1 MSGIDLLISDRNG
14 VYIPQIF
21 AGFDFTNWSGIDPE
35 DIEVLL
41 RGPNHEDSQNY
52 WDVWT
57 DVTDTAVHTDTNG
70 NVWRL
75 WQDGDLWI
83 YCEALMTDEEYYNFF
98 GEHRSALDLEDYWP
112 HRDED
117 LDFDADSRFETD
129 NWYDTSAELT

>member
-1 MSGIDLLISDRNG
+1 MSGIDLLVSDRNG

-57 DVTDTAVHTDTNG
+57 DVTDTAIHTDTNG